1 MLTYLKRDYNYL
13 ANGANI
19 REKIVKLTALDK
31 TVTMT
36 EYDYLIKYVEA
47 DYYGEMR
54 KNISSMKA
62 VDIGLIEELNCGD
75 VDELESLHMRNTR
88 NKFLF
93 CATLLRIM
101 LQFSYNW
108 SDLTL
113 DKKTATFISDLDVE
127 LVSDDDTTALLD
139 RKMAEFIME
148 FIGNTY
154 KLLRREEETLKDI
167 ADYKERNFE
176 IVKQVERT
184 KRMKN
189 IDNVGSDLMRE
200 FSKVMKGSRK
210 LAAVSKD
217 LSSDNHLETA
227 KVVDQEHY
235 EVDPNGSSSYGAV
248 FTNDLEGDRYDDNE
262 EEAYDALE

>member
-1 MLTYLKRDYNYL
+1 
-13 ANGANI
+13 
-19 REKIVKLTALDK
+19 
-31 TVTMT
+31 MT
-36 EYDYLIKYVEA
+36 EYDYLLKYVEA
-47 DYYGEMR
+47 DYYVEMR

-62 VDIGLIEELNCGD
+62 IDIGLIEELNCGD

-108 SDLTL
+108 PDLTL
-113 DKKTATFISDLDVE
+113 DKKSATFISVIDVKLE
-127 LVSDDDTTALLD
+127 GDDDTTALLD

-148 FIGNTY
+148 FIDNTY

-200 FSKVMKGSRK
+200 FSKVMKGTRK
-210 LAAVSKD
+210 LAAASINE
-217 LSSDNHLETA
+217 LSSENPLETA

-235 EVDPNGSSSYGAV
+235 EVDPNGTSSYGAV
-248 FTNDLEGDRYDDNE
+248 FSNDLEGDRYDDNE